1 MVIAPDNLKFAVLR
15 SDRNESVINEDFK
28 AFVEHYGCA
37 VYPAHACHLKD
48 KALVENAV
56 KLTYR
61 SVYTDI
67 EGLMFHNLN
76 SLNLAIRAS
85 LEKFNTGRMA
95 SHKHSRRELFEQMG
109 ADYLRSLPA
118 MRYQMKERR
127 TVTVMRSSY
136 VTLFKYHYS
145 VPKEYIGKRVDIVY
159 DADMLEIFH
168 GLRHVT
174 THHRDDTPYGY
185 TQKAS
190 HHLSSR
196 HGSYEKDLGEI
207 FQRAASIDNI
217 VLVYLKEVTAH
228 KRYLPIAFRSC
239 YGILSLEENTGWDSL
254 WLYAHVL
261 RRLVFTDIYQ
271 EVLDILEKGGDA
283 DLLPSAVGC
292 GMEGGLSVLPR
303 HKNIHRHEYFS
314 KTITPNNLKTDNNGN
329 K

>member
-1 MVIAPDNLKFAVLR
+1 MVIVPDNLKFTVLR

-37 VYPAHACHLKD
+37 VYSAHARHFKD

-61 SVYTDI
+61 SVYIDI

-85 LEKFNTGRMA
+85 LEKFNTGRIA
-95 SHKHSRRELFEQMG
+95 SRKHSRCELFEQMS

-118 MRYQMKERR
+118 MRCQMKDRR
-127 TVTVMRSSY
+127 IVTVMRNSY
-136 VTLFKYHYS
+136 ATFFKYNYC
-145 VPKEYIGKRVDIVY
+145 VTKEYIGKRVDIVY

-174 THHRDDTPYGY
+174 TNHRDDTPYGY

-196 HGSYEKDLGEI
+196 HGSYEKDHGEI

-217 VLVYLKEVTAH
+217 VLVFLKEVAAQ
-228 KRYLPIAFRSC
+228 KVS
-239 YGILSLEENTGWDSL
+239 SDSIPQL
-254 WLYAHVL
+254 LLYPFPWGKY
-261 RRLVFTDIYQ
+261 RQERLV
-271 EVLDILEKGGDA
+271 
-283 DLLPSAVGC
+283 AV
-292 GMEGGLSVLPR
+292 
-303 HKNIHRHEYFS
+303 
-314 KTITPNNLKTDNNGN
+314 
-329 K
+329 